1 MADPVTD
8 SELISVLYSLSQ
20 DARAVLTALVSY
32 ANDTAGDT
40 TFNLSSFTATVPNIA
55 KQVQQARTA
64 NIMYFY
70 ANHGGF

>member
-1 MADPVTD
+1 MTEQ
-8 SELISVLYSLSQ
+8 ELITQMHTLSS

-40 TFNLSSFTATVPNIA
+40 TFTLSSFTATVPNVA
-55 KQVQQARTA
+55 KQVEQARTA
-64 NIMYFY
+64 NIMYYY

>member
-1 MADPVTD
+1 MTEQ
-8 SELISVLYSLSQ
+8 ELITTMHTLSS

-40 TFNLSSFTATVPNIA
+40 TFNLSSFTATIPNVA
-55 KQVQQARTA
+55 KQVEQARTA
-64 NIMYFY
+64 NIMYYY